1 MLRPDP
7 NATYTCDGTGGGH
20 SPPLEWTGAPQG
32 TVEFAIMVTTLALD
46 GLEWNW
52 VLYHIPG
59 NVTSLAET
67 TVGVGTAGVSSDSPE
82 HRYYPPC
89 STGPG
94 AKTYTFTIYALSGTP
109 TFSVP
114 ENEVNGDILT
124 RAISPLIIGSR
135 QMNVTYTRSGL

>member
-1 MLRPDP
+1 
-7 NATYTCDGTGGGH
+7 
-20 SPPLEWTGAPQG
+20 
-32 TVEFAIMVTTLALD
+32 MVTTLALD